1 MINWIK
7 SIIAK
12 VKQELAYRKRLKELK
27 KKDPFIYKQEIDILN
42 KDKLK
47 ETLEKW
53 KGHPSITDLF
63 DRFDKLQSYTK
74 KKLEKAPTF
83 DLIELETIDCAED
96 PVRPELTLE
105 FRKSYGRKI
114 YGIKDEQGELAAIM
128 CFAFTNQIPTS
139 VEEMDALSK
148 DACMQAVHRAGLQGN
163 IAIAYTVWAKKK
175 GGGKHMVNEVY
186 KMVKHSHHINR
197 LVTLSPLTE
206 MAEKFHIKNG
216 AKKLQVNETTQNF
229 EYDLALEDWEKALD
243 KAKGWFKI
251 K

>member
-1 MINWIK
+1 
-7 SIIAK
+7 
-12 VKQELAYRKRLKELK
+12 
-27 KKDPFIYKQEIDILN
+27 
-42 KDKLK
+42 
-47 ETLEKW
+47 
-53 KGHPSITDLF
+53 
-63 DRFDKLQSYTK
+63 
-74 KKLEKAPTF
+74 
-83 DLIELETIDCAED
+83 
-96 PVRPELTLE
+96 
-105 FRKSYGRKI
+105 
-114 YGIKDEQGELAAIM
+114 
-128 CFAFTNQIPTS
+128 
-139 VEEMDALSK
+139 MDALSK
-148 DACMQAVHRAGLQGN
+148 DACMQAVHRAGVQGN